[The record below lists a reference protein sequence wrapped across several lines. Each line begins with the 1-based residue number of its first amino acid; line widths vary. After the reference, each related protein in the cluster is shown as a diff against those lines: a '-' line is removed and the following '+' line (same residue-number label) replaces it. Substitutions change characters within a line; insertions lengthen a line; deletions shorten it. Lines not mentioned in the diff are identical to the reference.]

1 MRDEMFAQAFGARGK
16 PGVPPAMLAM
26 VTVLQSAGDLTD
38 REAAEAVAT
47 RLDWKYALGLPL
59 DDPGFGHTVLS
70 EFRTRVAGHGLEE
83 AALDALLARLAGCGL
98 LKARG
103 KQRTDSTHVIAA
115 VRALHT
121 IELAGESVRAAL
133 EALAA
138 ACPDWLAAR
147 FCAGDWTRRY
157 GARVDSWRLPAGK
170 AARDELLIAYARD
183 GYALVAACY
192 EEGAPAWA
200 RELPAVQVLRTVL
213 IQNFHLDR
221 DGHGREVIRRREA
234 GLESGLPPAR
244 IKISSPYDPDARWG
258 FKKEDLLWLGYK
270 LHITETC
277 EDPPACG
284 CVPDPAAA
292 QPRRCGHD
300 VRPNLITHVATTDAT
315 VPDAKM
321 TTPVARALHRKD
333 LAPARHYAD
342 SGYASPQAMAE
353 AARLGITLVTPL
365 LADNSRQA
373 RDKTGYDRSAFT
385 ADYDARTVTC
395 PQGQAS
401 HSWYESAIRG
411 KPAIIVT
418 FHARTCRP
426 CPARAQCTTARG
438 GRGLT
443 LPPREL
449 YELQAAARAGQDSK
463 EWQQDYR
470 RRAGIEATISQA
482 VTVTG
487 TRRARY
493 RGLARTRLEH
503 VYAAVALNLWRLDA
517 YWNDTPLDRTR
528 TSHLARLDQSL
539 RLAALTCQARAH
551 NARRQ
556 PRPVIN
562 HQHLPGTKTRAEP
575 GRF

>member
-1 MRDEMFAQAFGARGK
+1 M
-16 PGVPPAMLAM
+16 
-26 VTVLQSAGDLTD
+26 
-38 REAAEAVAT
+38 
-47 RLDWKYALGLPL
+47 
-59 DDPGFGHTVLS
+59 
-70 EFRTRVAGHGLEE
+70 
-83 AALDALLARLAGCGL
+83 
-98 LKARG
+98 
-103 KQRTDSTHVIAA
+103 
-115 VRALHT
+115 
-121 IELAGESVRAAL
+121 
-133 EALAA
+133 
-138 ACPDWLAAR
+138 
-147 FCAGDWTRRY
+147 
-157 GARVDSWRLPAGK
+157 
-170 AARDELLIAYARD
+170 
-183 GYALVAACY
+183 
-192 EEGAPAWA
+192 
-200 RELPAVQVLRTVL
+200 QVLRTVL
-213 IQNFHLDR
+213 IQNFHPGR

-234 GLESGLPPAR
+234 GLQSGLPPAR

-258 FKKEDLLWLGYK
+258 FKKEDLLWLGCK

-284 CVPDPAAA
+284 CLPDPAAA

-333 LAPARHYAD
+333 RAPGRHYAD

-365 LADNSRQA
+365 LAGTSRQA
-373 RDKTGYDRSAFT
+373 REKTGYDRSAFT
-385 ADYDARTVTC
+385 IDYDARTVTC

-411 KPAIIVT
+411 KPAIIVA

-443 LPPREL
+443 LPPRDL
-449 YELQAAARAGQDSK
+449 YDLQAAARTGQAGQD
-463 EWQQDYR
+463 WQQDYR

-517 YWNDTPLDRTR
+517 YWNGAPIDRTR
-528 TSHLARLDQSL
+528 TSHLAR
-539 RLAALTCQARAH
+539 
-551 NARRQ
+551 
-556 PRPVIN
+556 
-562 HQHLPGTKTRAEP
+562 
-575 GRF
+575 